1 MVTPARQ
8 ARLTRLCLG
17 LFLLLVV
24 GGCSSGINREKY
36 YAPLESNLRTGN
48 YTAAVTTIEDARRK
62 GVYKEKD
69 RFLYYL
75 DAGLA
80 YHYASQ
86 PESSNTRLAVA
97 EQAAEELFTKSISKG
112 ILSNTLLNDNVLEY
126 PGEDYEVLYTNLIM
140 ALNYLEL
147 RRFDEAFVEIRRA
160 NDKLNLL
167 EQKYVDAAALIAAEA
182 SKDTTGGYV
191 KYTGKQLRFNS
202 SAFAR
207 YLSMHMYAAEGLYDD
222 ARIDR
227 EALTNAFTLQ
237 PNIYNSAP
245 PAVAYA
251 SDSEAVLSVIGM
263 VGLAP
268 VKQPLNLRIRTDEN
282 LNLLTVIYADQRPE
296 NTVFANYPLPN
307 GIGDFYAKLS
317 LPQYSPRPS
326 EVAGIRVSADSTL
339 IGQLQLLE
347 DVSSVASATFE
358 ARQSMILWRTVVR
371 VVAKTITASK
381 LKNKIDDG
389 GIAGWLGKLATDVA
403 YDLTEQAD
411 LRCGALLPGRIFV
424 GDFVVPPGTY
434 DLTVEYLG
442 ADGAVL
448 ERRHYPK
455 VNVRDRDFNMVRT
468 FCLR

>member
-1 MVTPARQ
+1 MVSLLRQ
-8 ARLTRLCLG
+8 ARLTRLCLVALG
-17 LFLLLVV
+17 ILLVV
-24 GGCSSGINREKY
+24 GCSSGINREKY

-48 YTAAVTTIEDARRK
+48 YTVAVTTIEDAHQK

-86 PESSNTRLAVA
+86 PESSIARLTIA
-97 EQAAEELFTKSISKG
+97 ERAAEELFTKSISKG

-140 ALNYLEL
+140 ALNYLDL
-147 RRFDEAFVEIRRA
+147 GKFDDAFVEIRRA

-167 EQKYVDAAALIAAEA
+167 EQKYVDAAAKVASEA
-182 SKDTTGGYV
+182 STDTSGVRIQYE
-191 KYTGKQLRFNS
+191 GKKLRFNS

-227 EALTNAFTLQ
+227 EALFNAFSLQ
-237 PNIYNSAP
+237 PNIYNFAP
-245 PAVAYA
+245 PAVEYA
-251 SDSEAVLSVIGM
+251 PDSGAVLSVIGM

-268 VKQPLNLRIRTDEN
+268 IKQSLDLRIRTDEN
-282 LNLLTVIYADQRPE
+282 LNLLTVIYDDARPE
-296 NTVFANYPLPN
+296 NTVFANYPLPD

-317 LPQYSPRPS
+317 LPQFVPRPS

-347 DVSSVASATFE
+347 DVSSVAAATFE

-371 VVAKTITASK
+371 VVLKTITASK
-381 LKNKIDDG
+381 LKNKIDNG
-389 GIAGWLGKLATDVA
+389 GVAGWLGKLATDVA

-434 DLTVEYLG
+434 NLTVEYLS
-442 ADGAVL
+442 AEGAVI
-448 ERRHYPK
+448 ERRHYPGIA
-455 VNVRDRDFNMVRT
+455 VRDRDFNMLRS